1 MGFRTVVVVSN
12 DRLDDVADPVL
23 KDAILGWWSAGAC
36 GANRYMVGPYRVV
49 EQVHCDHASL
59 LAVNHL
65 DAKLLGSSY
74 WDNPNLELALLK
86 DAAESLGY
94 RLVKKKR

>member
-12 DRLDDVADPVL
+12 DRLDEITDQVL
-23 KDAILGWWSAGAC
+23 KDAILGWWGTSDASR
-36 GANRYMVGPYRVV
+36 RYMQGPYRVV

-65 DAKLLGSSY
+65 DAKELGSSY
-74 WDNPNLELALLK
+74 WDNKDLELDLIK
-86 DAAESLGY
+86 DAAERLGY